1 MSKLSDFFPDI
12 DLEITYDLSS
22 GVFSKSD
29 IQTDVQ
35 GILSSSLA
43 AQQSVADMQKGQS
56 RFSQVSEIVVSDNIS
71 KFGPIPSNSIEATYK
86 VGSTVYVYAS
96 PSYKA
101 IDPAGREITVG
112 QNIFHAIA
120 HHTHNKD
127 ETSKTGEKIAVERE
141 NQIFNPLGYPTMK
154 YGEIKPVARIPGEK
168 PAYFVS
174 TLPYT
179 DPITFSDLMPSDF
192 RDSDPF
198 GGYISDK
205 ENEMWMAE
213 TNRDQSPFGG
223 GISDQDLADLY
234 SDKASPN
241 PTDSAISSTSIMG
254 DLPDGGAPSISEA
267 DITDALADFAEAIS
281 NMSVDQIED
290 EWNAG
295 ALGTPSSAPSSF
307 GISPGVDPGSLM
319 GNTGR
324 DTLGPSPSSF
334 TSPTQ
339 NQSHAA
345 AIDVAAKSAS
355 PEVYSPDLGAAYRTD
370 NPSSPTYGKA
380 PTNESFTPGNAPSPN
395 DLYGRSAPG
404 SSAAKNTP
412 GSKQDM
418 ADIYSYWNIG
428 TPDDM
433 IDVDQDDFAGA
444 MGLGWEDAFSAGPEA
459 GEQSSNGS
467 NQGSIGGSKN
477 DEGIDF
483 GVDHESD
490 ISADMSGGVYGGK
503 ADQSSQPDASSTG
516 GGSSG
521 GSNGS
526 KGDPSDPMDAAY
538 YGPDGLA
545 NFGNGYV
552 NVWEKDQAMAKDAKD
567 KDQEQKP
574 AEVEVGDGDGGGG
587 GSWVICTELNAQDLL
602 EDELYRLTSSH
613 SLNALS
619 QVTLEGYWFWAVPY
633 VRLMKRSKIATAIA
647 QPIAVGRARQ
657 IAHQLKPA
665 KYPKGSFFGKL
676 TQFVG
681 VPVCTL
687 IGKGMQALAKII
699 ELHNDVVMNNPS
711 GQTTGNQ

>member
-1 MSKLSDFFPDI
+1 MS
-12 DLEITYDLSS
+12 
-22 GVFSKSD
+22 
-29 IQTDVQ
+29 
-35 GILSSSLA
+35 
-43 AQQSVADMQKGQS
+43 
-56 RFSQVSEIVVSDNIS
+56 
-71 KFGPIPSNSIEATYK
+71 
-86 VGSTVYVYAS
+86 
-96 PSYKA
+96 
-101 IDPAGREITVG
+101 
-112 QNIFHAIA
+112 
-120 HHTHNKD
+120 
-127 ETSKTGEKIAVERE
+127 
-141 NQIFNPLGYPTMK
+141 
-154 YGEIKPVARIPGEK
+154 
-168 PAYFVS
+168 
-174 TLPYT
+174 
-179 DPITFSDLMPSDF
+179 
-192 RDSDPF
+192 
-198 GGYISDK
+198 
-205 ENEMWMAE
+205 
-213 TNRDQSPFGG
+213 
-223 GISDQDLADLY
+223 
-234 SDKASPN
+234 
-241 PTDSAISSTSIMG
+241 
-254 DLPDGGAPSISEA
+254 
-267 DITDALADFAEAIS
+267 
-281 NMSVDQIED
+281 
-290 EWNAG
+290 
-295 ALGTPSSAPSSF
+295 
-307 GISPGVDPGSLM
+307 
-319 GNTGR
+319 
-324 DTLGPSPSSF
+324 
-334 TSPTQ
+334 
-339 NQSHAA
+339 
-345 AIDVAAKSAS
+345 
-355 PEVYSPDLGAAYRTD
+355 
-370 NPSSPTYGKA
+370 
-380 PTNESFTPGNAPSPN
+380 
-395 DLYGRSAPG
+395 
-404 SSAAKNTP
+404 
-412 GSKQDM
+412 
-418 ADIYSYWNIG
+418 
-428 TPDDM
+428 
-433 IDVDQDDFAGA
+433 
-444 MGLGWEDAFSAGPEA
+444 LGWADAFSAGPEA
-459 GEQSSNGS
+459 GEQSGNSSTGGT
-467 NQGSIGGSKN
+467 GSIGGSKN

-552 NVWEKDQAMAKDAKD
+552 NVWEKDQAMEKDAKD

-587 GSWVICTELNAQDLL
+587 GSWVICTELNAQNLL